1 MKKKCRKFSKRF
13 LTMVV
18 SLVMLVT
25 LLPMTIFAKGS
36 EKRSGTSSISIT
48 TEEGSVIIPF
58 EKIWIDDADSVL
70 MRPQSITVKLFKYV
84 GTLDISVAPLMTK
97 IVTQQ
102 SNGKWETFFDISG
115 EALFDN
121 SGNAYMFAV
130 VEDPVAN
137 YAEVLENH
145 VDPSVSFIPPQAGD
159 GWSRIL
165 PCNEL
170 NIQNDVSE
178 KSIVIAKKGNRYVA
192 WSVDALSS
200 AEREAVYQTAKSIP
214 GMGGAKY
221 SNFIFISGLNGSYS
235 GMTITSD
242 KIIFDKPSDWSFFAT
257 GTYKKSSAEANTA
270 SITNKAQPITYPVIV
285 NYYKDSVTSPN
296 DTDHFLGTENLGEF
310 EANDTITLNGT
321 QLDVFKPEGYLSGV
335 QQGEI
340 PYVVVKGE
348 GNVINVLYIV
358 EEEEIPDEDPPLTP
372 PEEEIPD
379 EEPPLAPPKTGDAAL
394 PLTLAILMALMAA
407 GGYIFRKKAE

>member
-84 GTLDISVAPLMTK
+84 GTLDTSVAPLMTK

-165 PCNEL
+165 PVMN
-170 NIQNDVSE
+170 
-178 KSIVIAKKGNRYVA
+178 
-192 WSVDALSS
+192 
-200 AEREAVYQTAKSIP
+200 
-214 GMGGAKY
+214 
-221 SNFIFISGLNGSYS
+221 
-235 GMTITSD
+235 
-242 KIIFDKPSDWSFFAT
+242 
-257 GTYKKSSAEANTA
+257 
-270 SITNKAQPITYPVIV
+270 
-285 NYYKDSVTSPN
+285 
-296 DTDHFLGTENLGEF
+296 
-310 EANDTITLNGT
+310 
-321 QLDVFKPEGYLSGV
+321 
-335 QQGEI
+335 
-340 PYVVVKGE
+340 
-348 GNVINVLYIV
+348 
-358 EEEEIPDEDPPLTP
+358 
-372 PEEEIPD
+372 
-379 EEPPLAPPKTGDAAL
+379 
-394 PLTLAILMALMAA
+394 
-407 GGYIFRKKAE
+407 